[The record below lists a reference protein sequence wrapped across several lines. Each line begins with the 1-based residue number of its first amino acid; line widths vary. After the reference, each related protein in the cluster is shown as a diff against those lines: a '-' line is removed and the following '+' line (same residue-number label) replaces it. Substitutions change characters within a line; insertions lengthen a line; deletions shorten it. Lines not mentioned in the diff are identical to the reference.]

1 MSPILR
7 GLRSLSNS
15 LGMAWWAEVETKRP
29 NATYWF
35 GPFLTKRSLHGNLE
49 RFLNDLSQESPEG
62 LNHRFVRGRR
72 SEPLT
77 I

>member
-15 LGMAWWAEVETKRP
+15 LGLAWWAEVETKTP

-35 GPFLTKRSLHGNLE
+35 GPFLTKRSLNGNLE
-49 RFLNDLSQESPEG
+49 EFLHDLYDEG
-62 LNHRFVRGRR
+62 STDVNHRSVRARR